1 MNKSQ
6 TMGIDAWVTRL
17 SRNELP
23 VLSEVMRQINELT
36 SGSDTSVGQLSS
48 VILRDAALTAK
59 VLRVANSAY
68 FNPHGDQDVTTISRA
83 VVKLGFNGI
92 KAISLSVM
100 LIDSLLKKG
109 AKQRML
115 EWLARG
121 FHAAVQAEQLL
132 GGRDK
137 AMKED
142 VFIATLLMH
151 VGDMA
156 FWSCRGEQMT
166 ELERVLGSQ
175 RENEAYEKSV
185 LGTSL
190 KEITRKLAQV
200 WELGETL
207 NEALQKGECDTVA
220 AQAAR
225 LGNEISLAAEEGWD
239 SEELE
244 NVLDK
249 VAAFTGQGREE
260 ARRMLLKGAEDAA
273 AVALNYGANKVC
285 NFIPSTS
292 DAPRAV
298 TRQTRADPQLQL
310 SILRELAAMINE
322 GVDANTL
329 FQTVV
334 EGVHRGVGFERV
346 ALLLIDPKKKML
358 QAKYALCE
366 AKQGLSEA
374 KQALSEDAAQW
385 REAMQFSMKGEQDN
399 VLAYCLHTRQIVWM
413 RRDNPGQ
420 LKHLVDARSKAVLS
434 ADNCVISS
442 LYAGTRQIG
451 ILYADRDKD
460 GEPIEQDQYDSFCH
474 FAQQANMGL
483 AMLAERRSR

>member
-1 MNKSQ
+1 MNKQQ

-17 SRNELP
+17 SRTELP
-23 VLSEVMRQINELT
+23 VLSEVMRQINLLT

-59 VLRVANSAY
+59 VLRIANSAY

-83 VVKLGFNGI
+83 VVKLGFKGI

-156 FWSCRGEQMT
+156 FWSCRGDQMS

-190 KEITRKLAQV
+190 KEITRRLADV
-200 WELGETL
+200 WELGDTL
-207 NEALQKGECDTVA
+207 NEALQDDECDTVA

-249 VAAFTGQGREE
+249 VAAFTGRGREE
-260 ARRMLLKGAEDAA
+260 ARQMLLKGAEDAA

-285 NFIPSTS
+285 NFIPSTT
-292 DAPRAV
+292 DAPRPI

-310 SILRELAAMINE
+310 SILRELASMINE

-334 EGVHRGVGFERV
+334 EGIHRGVGFERV
-346 ALLLIDPKKKML
+346 ALLLIDQKKKML
-358 QAKYALCE
+358 QAKYALCD
-366 AKQGLSEA
+366 
-374 KQALSEDAAQW
+374 DAVQW

-399 VLAYCLHTRQIVWM
+399 VLAHCLHTRQIVWM
-413 RRDNPGQ
+413 RRENPGQ
-420 LKHLVDARSKAVLS
+420 LKHLVDAHSKAVLS
-434 ADNCVISS
+434 ADNCVISA
-442 LYAGTRQIG
+442 LYAGSRQIG
-451 ILYADRDKD
+451 VLYADRDKD
-460 GEPIEQDQYDSFCH
+460 GDSIEQDQYDSFCH

-483 AMLAERRSR
+483 TMLAERRSR

>member
-1 MNKSQ
+1 
-6 TMGIDAWVTRL
+6 MGIDAWVTRL
-17 SRNELP
+17 SRTELP
-23 VLSEVMRQINELT
+23 VLSEVMRQINVLT

-68 FNPHGDQDVTTISRA
+68 FNPHGGQEVTTISRA
-83 VVKLGFNGI
+83 VVKLGFKGI
-92 KAISLSVM
+92 KAISLSVI

-156 FWSCRGEQMT
+156 FWSCRGEQMS
-166 ELERVLGSQ
+166 ELERVLGSL
-175 RENEAYEKSV
+175 RGNEAYERSV

-190 KEITRKLAQV
+190 KEITRRLADV
-200 WELGETL
+200 WELGDTL
-207 NEALQKGECDTVA
+207 NEALQAGECDSVA

-249 VAAFTGQGREE
+249 VTAFTGQGREE

-285 NFIPSTS
+285 NFIPSTT
-292 DAPRAV
+292 DAPPPVA
-298 TRQTRADPQLQL
+298 RQTRADPQLQL
-310 SILRELAAMINE
+310 SILRELASMINE

-334 EGVHRGVGFERV
+334 EGIHRGVGFERV
-346 ALLLIDPKKKML
+346 ALLLIDPRKKIL
-358 QAKYALCE
+358 QAKYALCD
-366 AKQGLSEA
+366 
-374 KQALSEDAAQW
+374 DAAQW
-385 REAMQFSMKGEQDN
+385 RESMQFSMKGEQDN
-399 VLAYCLHTRQIVWM
+399 VLSYCLHTRQIVWM
-413 RRDNPGQ
+413 RRENPGQ
-420 LKHLVDARSKAVLS
+420 LKHLLDAHSKAVLA

-442 LYAGTRQIG
+442 LYAGSRQVG
-451 ILYADRDKD
+451 IVYADRGRE
-460 GEPIEQDQYDSFCH
+460 GEVIEQDQYESFCH

-483 AMLAERRSR
+483 SMLAERRNR

>member
-1 MNKSQ
+1 MSSQ
-6 TMGIDAWVTRL
+6 PTNGIDAWVTRL
-17 SRNELP
+17 SRTELP
-23 VLSEVMRQINELT
+23 VLSEVMREINRLT
-36 SGSDTSVGQLSS
+36 SGSDTSVNQLSA
-48 VILRDAALTAK
+48 VILRDAGLTAK
-59 VLRVANSAY
+59 VLRLANSAY
-68 FNPHGDQDVTTISRA
+68 FNPHGDQDATTISRA
-83 VVKLGFNGI
+83 VVKLGFQGI

-142 VFIATLLMH
+142 VFIASLLMH

-156 FWSCRGEQMT
+156 FWSCRGEQMS
-166 ELERVLGSQ
+166 ELERILGSQ
-175 RENEAYEKSV
+175 RGNAAHERSV
-185 LGTSL
+185 LGTTL
-190 KEITRKLAQV
+190 REITQQLAQL
-200 WELGETL
+200 WQLGDTL
-207 NEALQKGECDTVA
+207 NEALQDGECDTVA

-225 LGNEISLAAEEGWD
+225 LGNEISLAAEAGWD
-239 SEELE
+239 SEALE

-260 ARRMLLKGAEDAA
+260 ARKMLLKGAEDAA

-292 DAPRAV
+292 DAPRPPA
-298 TRQTRADPQLQL
+298 RQTRADPQLQL
-310 SILRELAAMINE
+310 NILRELAGMISE
-322 GVDANTL
+322 RVDANTL

-334 EGVHRGVGFERV
+334 EGVNRGIGFERV
-346 ALLLIDPKKKML
+346 ALLLIDPKKKIL

-366 AKQGLSEA
+366 DSVA
-374 KQALSEDAAQW
+374 W
-385 REAMQFSMKGEQDN
+385 RDAMQFSIKGEQDN
-399 VLAYCLHTRQIVWM
+399 LLAYCLHSRQVLWM

-420 LKHLVDARSKAVLS
+420 LKHVIDTRSKNVIA
-434 ADNCVISS
+434 ADNCVIAA
-442 LYAGTRQIG
+442 LYADSRQIG
-451 ILYADRDKD
+451 VLYADRGIGGDD
-460 GEPIEQDQYDSFCH
+460 VEQDQYESFCH

-483 AMLAERRSR
+483 AMLAEKRAK

>member
-1 MNKSQ
+1 MNKQQ

-17 SRNELP
+17 SRTELP
-23 VLSEVMRQINELT
+23 VLSEVMRQINVLT

-59 VLRVANSAY
+59 VLRIANSAY

-83 VVKLGFNGI
+83 VVKLGFKGI

-156 FWSCRGEQMT
+156 FWSCRGDQMS

-190 KEITRKLAQV
+190 KEITRRLADV
-200 WELGETL
+200 WELGDTL
-207 NEALQKGECDTVA
+207 NEALHDGECDTVA

-249 VAAFTGQGREE
+249 VAAFTGKGREE
-260 ARRMLLKGAEDAA
+260 ARQMLLKGAEDAA

-285 NFIPSTS
+285 NFIPSTT
-292 DAPRAV
+292 DAPRPS
-298 TRQTRADPQLQL
+298 TRQTRANPQLQL
-310 SILRELAAMINE
+310 SILRELASMINE

-334 EGVHRGVGFERV
+334 EGIHRGVGFERV
-346 ALLLIDPKKKML
+346 ALLLIDPKKKVL
-358 QAKYALCE
+358 QAKYALC
-366 AKQGLSEA
+366 
-374 KQALSEDAAQW
+374 EDAAQW

-413 RRDNPGQ
+413 RRENPGQ
-420 LKHLVDARSKAVLS
+420 LKHLLDARSKAVL
-434 ADNCVISS
+434 ATDNCVISA
-442 LYAGTRQIG
+442 LYAGSRQIG
-451 ILYADRDKD
+451 IVYADRDKD
-460 GEPIEQDQYDSFCH
+460 GDPIEQDQYESFCH

-483 AMLAERRSR
+483 SMLAERRNR

>member
-1 MNKSQ
+1 MSNQQ
-6 TMGIDAWVTRL
+6 TKGIDAWVTRL

-23 VLSEVMRQINELT
+23 VLSEVMREINRLT
-36 SGSDTSVGQLSS
+36 NGSDTSVNQLSA

-59 VLRVANSAY
+59 VVRLANSAY

-83 VVKLGFNGI
+83 VVKLGFQGI

-121 FHAAVQAEQLL
+121 FHAAVQAERLVS
-132 GGRDK
+132 GRDK
-137 AMKED
+137 SVKED
-142 VFIATLLMH
+142 VFIATLLLH

-156 FWSCRGEQMT
+156 FWSCRGEQMN
-166 ELERVLGSQ
+166 ELERILGNK
-175 RENEAYEKSV
+175 RDNADYERSV
-185 LGTSL
+185 LGTTL
-190 KEITRKLAQV
+190 HAITQQLAQV
-200 WELGETL
+200 WQLGDTL
-207 NEALQKGECDTVA
+207 NEALRDGNCDTYA
-220 AQAAR
+220 AQAVR
-225 LGNEISLAAEEGWD
+225 LGEEISLAAEEGWD
-239 SEELE
+239 SEALE

-260 ARRMLLKGAEDAA
+260 ARQMLLKGAEDAA

-292 DAPRAV
+292 DAPPPKG
-298 TRQTRADPQLQL
+298 RQSRSDPQLQL
-310 SILRELAAMINE
+310 SILRELASMINE
-322 GVDANTL
+322 NVDANTL

-346 ALLLIDPKKKML
+346 ALLLIDPKKKIL
-358 QAKYALCE
+358 LAKYAL
-366 AKQGLSEA
+366 SEN
-374 KQALSEDAAQW
+374 SAQW
-385 REAMQFSMKGEQDN
+385 REAMQFSMKSEHDN
-399 VLAYCLHTRQIVWM
+399 LLSYCLHSRQVLWL

-420 LKHLVDARSKAVLS
+420 LKHLIDARTKGVIA
-434 ADNCVISS
+434 ADNCVIAA
-442 LYAGTRQIG
+442 LYAGSRQVG
-451 ILYADRDKD
+451 ILIADREINGDA
-460 GEPIEQDQYDSFCH
+460 IEQDQYDSFCH

-483 AMLAERRSR
+483 SMLAERRNR

>member
-1 MNKSQ
+1 MNKPQ

-17 SRNELP
+17 SRTELP
-23 VLSEVMRQINELT
+23 VLSEVMRQINVLT
-36 SGSDTSVGQLSS
+36 SGSDTSVGQLSA

-59 VLRVANSAY
+59 VLRIANSAY

-83 VVKLGFNGI
+83 VVKLGFKGI

-109 AKQRML
+109 QKQRML

-156 FWSCRGEQMT
+156 FWSCRGEQMS

-175 RENEAYEKSV
+175 RDNAAYEKSV

-190 KEITRKLAQV
+190 KEITRRLAEV
-200 WELGETL
+200 WELGDTL
-207 NEALQKGECDTVA
+207 NEALQDGECDTVA

-225 LGNEISLAAEEGWD
+225 LGDEISLAAEEGWD

-260 ARRMLLKGAEDAA
+260 ARQMLLKGAEDAA

-292 DAPRAV
+292 DAPRQV

-310 SILRELAAMINE
+310 SILRELASMINE

-334 EGVHRGVGFERV
+334 EGIHRGVGFERV
-346 ALLLIDPKKKML
+346 ALLLIDPKKKIL
-358 QAKYALCE
+358 QAKYAL
-366 AKQGLSEA
+366 G
-374 KQALSEDAAQW
+374 EDALQW
-385 REAMQFSMKGEQDN
+385 REAMQFSMKSEQDN
-399 VLAYCLHTRQIVWM
+399 VLSYCLHTRQVVWM
-413 RRDNPGQ
+413 RRENKGQ
-420 LKHLVDARSKAVLS
+420 LKHLFDSRSKAVLA
-434 ADNCVISS
+434 ADNCVVSA

-451 ILYADRDKD
+451 VLYADRDID
-460 GEPIEQDQYDSFCH
+460 GDPIEQDQYDSFCH

>member
-1 MNKSQ
+1 MSNQ
-6 TMGIDAWVTRL
+6 NTMGIDAWVTRL
-17 SRNELP
+17 SRTELP
-23 VLSEVMRQINELT
+23 VLSEVMRDVNRLT
-36 SGSDTSVGQLSS
+36 SGSDTSVNQLSA

-59 VLRVANSAY
+59 VLRLSNSAY

-83 VVKLGFNGI
+83 VVKLGFQGI

-151 VGDMA
+151 LGDMA
-156 FWSCRGEQMT
+156 FWSCRGEQMN
-166 ELERVLGSQ
+166 ELERILGEQ
-175 RENEAYEKSV
+175 RDNAGYERSV
-185 LGTSL
+185 LGTTL
-190 KEITRKLAQV
+190 HEITQQLAKLWQ
-200 WELGETL
+200 LGDTL
-207 NEALQKGECDTVA
+207 NEALQDGECETVG

-225 LGNEISLAAEEGWD
+225 LGEEISLAAEQGWD
-239 SEELE
+239 SEALE

-260 ARRMLLKGAEDAA
+260 ARKMLLKGAEDAA

-292 DAPRAV
+292 DAPRPIA
-298 TRQTRADPQLQL
+298 RQSRSDPQLQL
-310 SILRELAAMINE
+310 SILRELAGMINE

-346 ALLLIDPKKKML
+346 ALLLIDPKKKL
-358 QAKYALCE
+358 LVAKYALCE
-366 AKQGLSEA
+366 DSAR
-374 KQALSEDAAQW
+374 W
-385 REAMQFSMKGEQDN
+385 REAMQFSIKGEQDN
-399 VLAYCLHTRQIVWM
+399 LLAYCLHTRQLIWM

-420 LKHLVDARSKAVLS
+420 LKHLLDMRTKTVLA
-434 ADNCVISS
+434 ADNCVIAA
-442 LYAGTRQIG
+442 LYAGSRQIG
-451 ILYADRDKD
+451 VLYADRDSD
-460 GEPIEQDQYDSFCH
+460 GDPIEQDQYDSFCH
-474 FAQQANMGL
+474 FAQQTNMGL
-483 AMLAERRSR
+483 TMLAERRSR